1 MKNVS
6 PTHSVI
12 VLGNPRTRLG
22 RFVKTNLRLANIEGH
37 FVESTEEFCRIERD
51 VDSSRLILFSPDC
64 DLMLIEDCPESRLFF
79 VKRQGQDWGPPWE
92 SVEFEVRDPDAD
104 GDRFQ
109 QKIVAFL
116 RGELIGPPRTDN
128 YRFERLQFWVSEEI
142 DQETE
147 VR

>member
-22 RFVKTNLRLANIEGH
+22 WFVKKNLRLAN
-37 FVESTEEFCRIERD
+37 VESHFIKSRKEFYNAELV
-51 VDSSRLILFSPDC
+51 VDRSRLILIGPFE
-64 DLMLIEDCPESRLFF
+64 LVHMLISNCPESRLFF

-104 GDRFQ
+104 GKLFQ
-109 QKIVAFL
+109 QQILAFL
-116 RGELIGPPRTDN
+116 RGELIGPPRTDT
-128 YRFERLQFWVSEEI
+128 YRFERREFWVSEEI
-142 DQETE
+142 D
-147 VR
+147 

>member
-22 RFVKTNLRLANIEGH
+22 RFVKTNLRLANIEEY
-37 FVESTEEFCRIERD
+37 FVESTEEFRSASLN
-51 VDSSRLILFSPDC
+51 VDSSRLILIGPEWDF
-64 DLMLIEDCPESRLFF
+64 MLLISCRDTPLFF
-79 VKRQGQDWGPPWE
+79 VKREGQDWGPPWA

-104 GDRFQ
+104 GDLFQ
-109 QKIVAFL
+109 QQIVAFL
-116 RGELIGPPRTDN
+116 RGELIGPPRTDA

>member
-22 RFVKTNLRLANIEGH
+22 RFVKKNLRLANIEGH

-79 VKRQGQDWGPPWE
+79 VRRQGQDWGPPWA
-92 SVEFEVRDPDAD
+92 SLEFEVRDSEAD
-104 GDRFQ
+104 GALFQ
-109 QKIVAFL
+109 LQILAFL
-116 RGELIGPPRTDN
+116 RDELLGPPRTDT
-128 YRFERLQFWVSEEI
+128 YGTDRIVFYASCEI

-147 VR
+147 V